1 MPRLPVVSGRQAI
14 RALEKAGFTVVA
26 QEGSH
31 VKMKKPGP
39 TRTLIAIVPMHPEL
53 ARKTLLSIL
62 RQADLSVEEFR
73 ALL

>member
-1 MPRLPVVSGRQAI
+1 MPRLPVVSGRQVI
-14 RALEKAGFTVVA
+14 RALEKAAFTIVA

-39 TRTLIAIVPMHPEL
+39 TRTLIVIVPVHPEL
-53 ARKTLLSIL
+53 ARKTLSSIL
-62 RQADLSVEEFR
+62 RQANLSVEEFK